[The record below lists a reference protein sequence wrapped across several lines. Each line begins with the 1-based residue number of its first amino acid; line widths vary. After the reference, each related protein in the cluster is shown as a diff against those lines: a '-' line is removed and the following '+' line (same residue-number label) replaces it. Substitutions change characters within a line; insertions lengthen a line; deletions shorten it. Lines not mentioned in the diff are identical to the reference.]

1 MLAAHHQAYLLHR
14 QQLTSS
20 RFRPVW
26 FIMNFLEQI
35 GILMRYAA
43 GMTAL
48 ELFGWM
54 IFAGLL
60 LLGTYMAAQS
70 LRWR

>member
-1 MLAAHHQAYLLHR
+1 MLAAHPQAHLLHR
-14 QQLTSS
+14 QRLTSS

-26 FIMNFLEQI
+26 FTMNFLEQI
-35 GILMRYAA
+35 GMPMRYAA

-70 LRWR
+70 LRRR